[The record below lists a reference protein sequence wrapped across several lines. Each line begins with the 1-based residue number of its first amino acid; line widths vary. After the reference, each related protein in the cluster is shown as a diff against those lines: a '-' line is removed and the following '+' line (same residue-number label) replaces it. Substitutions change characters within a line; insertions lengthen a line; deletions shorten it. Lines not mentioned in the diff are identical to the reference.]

1 MFTVEVRV
9 GQCTDLAPHRAGD
22 RSNTGRMRIMAQM
35 TGKVAIVIGA
45 ATRDNMG
52 QEIASKLAGAGAK
65 VMAAG
70 RNADELPP
78 IPAAIGGA
86 YRTCAVP
93 DRLDFAT
100 LMSDTRRKLGGRDRA
115 GT

>member
-1 MFTVEVRV
+1 MVKHRSKLLTIRSSPNRRTLIFLGMFTVEVRV

-52 QEIASKLAGAGAK
+52 PESDSKLAGAGGK
-65 VMAAG
+65 VREAG
-70 RNADELPP
+70 RNADELART
-78 IPAAIGGA
+78 PAGIGG
-86 YRTCAVP
+86 R
-93 DRLDFAT
+93 
-100 LMSDTRRKLGGRDRA
+100 
-115 GT
+115 